1 MISFL
6 RLCLLSRFERY
17 QGDGGPDN
25 IDKFLGSL
33 LNSIIENIEGTGED
47 IEESKGLRFPR
58 GLSGPQRA
66 AKDRRDKKAAAA
78 AEAAAEIA
86 ETAAEMEQAERRA
99 QRSHLIKLT
108 SSCANDV
115 GFQVLF
121 LSSLLRDFLFP
132 VWWS

>member
-25 IDKFLGSL
+25 IDEFLGSI
-33 LNSIIENIEGTGED
+33 LNSIVENIEET
-47 IEESKGLRFPR
+47 ESLRFRR
-58 GLSGPQRA
+58 GLSGSERA
-66 AKDRRDKKAAAA
+66 AKESREMKAAAA

-99 QRSHLIKLT
+99 QRSHLMKLT

-132 VWWS
+132 V